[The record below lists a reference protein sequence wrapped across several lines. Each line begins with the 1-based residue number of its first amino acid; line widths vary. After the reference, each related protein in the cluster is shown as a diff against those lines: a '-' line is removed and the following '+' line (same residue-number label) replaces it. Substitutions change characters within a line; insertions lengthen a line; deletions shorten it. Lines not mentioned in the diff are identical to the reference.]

1 MADSNTVGSE
11 ASQGIPFGPR
21 KLNLRIGSDI
31 SKGNMLTLLFGS
43 FFGIAMMG
51 FVNASQPYL
60 FSEVLNIPPEDQAP
74 LAGHLTFL
82 SEIVVIATIGIIGA
96 MSDKIGRKPI
106 WGGAFLVFCIGYFLY
121 PLASSVEQLTYVRMF
136 FAIGL
141 AMNTAML
148 PSVIND
154 YAVDESRGRM
164 IASCFMLNGLGCS
177 TPRM

>member
-96 MSDKIGRKPI
+96 MSDKIGRTSRSKRMVSANMVWHRPNMTTMVKAARKRT
-106 WGGAFLVFCIGYFLY
+106 GDRTPG
-121 PLASSVEQLTYVRMF
+121 SVDGKENANRYR
-136 FAIGL
+136 
-141 AMNTAML
+141 
-148 PSVIND
+148 PS
-154 YAVDESRGRM
+154 
-164 IASCFMLNGLGCS
+164 
-177 TPRM
+177 